1 MIYNNSLTKKKYKF
15 IKKVLLKPNHI
26 IFNYNNKE
34 YVLSTMLQPMLKEIL
49 IFETNDIDNTYGYS
63 KIDELLNNYCIL
75 NRPLIECL
83 QDIHYFSYI

>member
-1 MIYNNSLTKKKYKF
+1 
-15 IKKVLLKPNHI
+15 
-26 IFNYNNKE
+26 
-34 YVLSTMLQPMLKEIL
+34 MLQPMLKEIL

-83 QDIHYFSYI
+83 QDIHSFSYTYS